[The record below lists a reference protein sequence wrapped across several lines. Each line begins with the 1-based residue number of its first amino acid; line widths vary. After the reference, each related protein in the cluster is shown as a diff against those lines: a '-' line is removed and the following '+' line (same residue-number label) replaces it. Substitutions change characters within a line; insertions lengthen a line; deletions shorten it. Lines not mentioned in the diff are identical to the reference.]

1 MGFNN
6 IPNIEDAQFYVDLA
20 FRRAKQTAQ
29 RQRTSLREEKTE
41 KSRQIEAAKVGT
53 VQDILHSRL
62 DKIVSK
68 FPSLGQLTPFY
79 NQLVSLYMD
88 VDELKQ
94 ALGHVHSTA
103 KRIQSMGNDYK
114 RKILD
119 ADKVHVMNEARRA
132 FYGRVGSLM
141 EDIDDDLAV
150 LLEARKQFIE
160 FPVVKQMP
168 TIAITGF
175 PNVGKTTLLRD
186 LTGSAP
192 EIKPYSFTTK
202 RLNFGYVEID
212 EEKIQVIDTPGT
224 LAREN
229 KMNTIE
235 RMSYVAMRTAADL
248 LVYVWDPTVQYTIEL
263 QKRLFDKIRDYDT
276 EIVHYVSKS
285 DLVDDAKEKFAFVD
299 AVDTVDEL
307 KEVIQSSL

>member
-1 MGFNN
+1 
-6 IPNIEDAQFYVDLA
+6 
-20 FRRAKQTAQ
+20 
-29 RQRTSLREEKTE
+29 
-41 KSRQIEAAKVGT
+41 
-53 VQDILHSRL
+53 
-62 DKIVSK
+62 
-68 FPSLGQLTPFY
+68 
-79 NQLVSLYMD
+79 
-88 VDELKQ
+88 
-94 ALGHVHSTA
+94 
-103 KRIQSMGNDYK
+103 
-114 RKILD
+114 
-119 ADKVHVMNEARRA
+119 
-132 FYGRVGSLM
+132 
-141 EDIDDDLAV
+141 
-150 LLEARKQFIE
+150 
-160 FPVVKQMP
+160 MP